1 MSLEQLSVLREAMEH
16 YDWQAAFDGA
26 RDGSFADPVSE
37 AERLDLLAEAAW
49 WLGNLEDCISNR
61 EAAFAAWTA
70 VGEARRS
77 GQRAVWLYEHH
88 LFRARPRIAQ
98 AWLRRARLVLEPHSE
113 TEEYGALLLR
123 EVELAHGSGD
133 LGQAVLISR
142 SVVNLG
148 RRLGSPDLEAEAL
161 QTLGRLLIDQG
172 DPEAGMASLDD
183 AMLIAVQGLLR
194 PYSTGKVYCSL
205 ISACEELGDLARASE
220 WTDATA
226 RWSEQHPRAI
236 FPGICRVH
244 HAVVLKQRGAL
255 AEAAEEARRAGEELT
270 ASHLPNAA
278 AAYQEVGDI
287 LRRLGDLDAAAD
299 AFAKAS
305 EMAGGLC
312 GGYALV
318 LLAQGRTQEARATVD
333 RCRAGCGPSPLAKA
347 KLLPVFVQVAI
358 AGGDLDAAE
367 AAAVE
372 LDQIS
377 EAYPSTYLSAT
388 ARSTRGRVQLATGDP
403 SAVSTIGEA
412 CRAWQMLGVPYEV
425 ATTRTLLGLALRN
438 SGDDRGAV
446 AAFAEASATF
456 DEIGASL
463 DASIAGGGAMPTSL
477 PAGLTQREV
486 EVLRLLATGMSNA
499 EMAEALYLSVKTVSR
514 HMSNIFV
521 KIGVTSRAAATAFAF
536 ENGVVTPGD

>member
-1 MSLEQLSVLREAMEH
+1 MSLEQMSVLREARER
-16 YDWQAAFDGA
+16 YDWQAAFDA
-26 RDGSFADPVSE
+26 AKACSFVDPVSE
-37 AERLDLLAEAAW
+37 AERLDLAAEAAW
-49 WLGNLEDCISNR
+49 WLGTMEECVSNR
-61 EAAFAAWTA
+61 EAAFGAWTA
-70 VGEARRS
+70 VGKARRA
-77 GQRAVWLYEHH
+77 GQCAVWLYEHH
-88 LFRARPRIAQ
+88 MFRARPRIAK
-98 AWLRRARLVLEPHSE
+98 AWLRRARLVLEPHFE

-123 EVELAHGSGD
+123 EVELAHGSGHLD
-133 LGQAVLISR
+133 RAVLISR
-142 SVVNLG
+142 SVVDLG

-172 DPEAGMASLDD
+172 DPEAGMALLDD

-205 ISACEELGDLARASE
+205 ISACEQLGDLDRASE

-255 AEAAEEARRAGEELT
+255 VEAAEEARRAGEELT

-305 EMAGGLC
+305 EMSGGMC

-318 LLAQGRTQEARATVD
+318 LLAQGRTREARSTVD
-333 RCRAGCGPSPLAKA
+333 RCRAGCGPSPLARA

-358 AGGDLDAAE
+358 GGGDLGEAE
-367 AAAVE
+367 AAADD
-372 LDQIS
+372 LDQIAD
-377 EAYPSTYLSAT
+377 AYPSMFMRAT
-388 ARSTRGRVQLATGDP
+388 ACTTRGRVQLATGDP
-403 SAVSTIGEA
+403 SAASTLGEA
-412 CRAWQMLGVPYEV
+412 CRAWQTLGVPYEV
-425 ATTRTLLGLALRN
+425 ATARTLLGLALRH
-438 SGDDRGAV
+438 SGDDRRAI
-446 AAFAEASATF
+446 AAFTEASTAF
-456 DEIGASL
+456 DKIGASL
-463 DASIAGGGAMPTSL
+463 DARIAGGDAMSKPF
-477 PAGLTQREV
+477 PAGLTEREV
-486 EVLRLLATGMSNA
+486 EVLRLLATGKSNA

-514 HMSNIFV
+514 HLSNIFV
-521 KIGVTSRAAATAFAF
+521 KIGVTSRSAATAFAF
-536 ENGVVTPGD
+536 ESGVVTRGD